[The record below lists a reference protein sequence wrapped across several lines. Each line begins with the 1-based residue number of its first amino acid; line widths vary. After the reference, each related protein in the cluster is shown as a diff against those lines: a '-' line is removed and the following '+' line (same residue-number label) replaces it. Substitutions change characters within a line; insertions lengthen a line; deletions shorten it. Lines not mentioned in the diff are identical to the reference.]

1 MEAMDGDLGAGGRMG
16 AERYQWDEHSQPG
29 DNEFSSQTGIKRA
42 STRYGSQQTQ
52 KSHLISRRVITGGH
66 VPLLSLRGFPV
77 TTHAMYFLLLF
88 EE

>member
-1 MEAMDGDLGAGGRMG
+1 MDGDQGAGGRMG
-16 AERYQWDEHSQPG
+16 AERYRQRDEHSQPG

-42 STRYGSQQTQ
+42 STRYGSQQAQ
-52 KSHLISRRVITGGH
+52 KPHLISRRVITGGH